1 MIVVSSM
8 SIIDRKKELRKRER
22 ESEKGSWES
31 DWSCRKKKENG
42 KEEIMSMLHLELIK
56 ASIFMYRKLN
66 TDEFTDYTV
75 ATWSIL
81 CI

>member
-31 DWSCRKKKENG
+31 DWSCRKKKENE
-42 KEEIMSMLHLELIK
+42 KR
-56 ASIFMYRKLN
+56 ARKR
-66 TDEFTDYTV
+66 
-75 ATWSIL
+75 
-81 CI
+81 